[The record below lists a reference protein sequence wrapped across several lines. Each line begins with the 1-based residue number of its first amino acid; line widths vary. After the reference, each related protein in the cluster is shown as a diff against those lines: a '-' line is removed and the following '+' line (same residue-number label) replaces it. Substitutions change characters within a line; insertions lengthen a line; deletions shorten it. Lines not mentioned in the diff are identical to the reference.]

1 MATLT
6 PFFLFVIFSLFNPS
20 TPSPVSLSV
29 TPTVLAAS
37 GDPIRIQWS
46 GISSPSKLD
55 WLGIYSP
62 PDSPHD
68 HFIGYVFLSSSPT
81 WLSGSGSISLPLV
94 NLRSNYSF
102 RIFHWA
108 ESEVDQHR
116 MDQDHNPLPG
126 TTHLLAESQRVRFG
140 LTRGPEQIHLAFTD
154 KEDEMRVMFLTE
166 DGGGKQYVR
175 FGERKNRLH
184 EVVAASMARYER
196 EDMCE
201 SPANGSIGW
210 RDPGWIHDGVMP
222 NLKKGVRYYYQVNN
236 VIIKVNWVHTHVVK
250 ILFLLAM

>member
-1 MATLT
+1 
-6 PFFLFVIFSLFNPS
+6 
-20 TPSPVSLSV
+20 
-29 TPTVLAAS
+29 
-37 GDPIRIQWS
+37 
-46 GISSPSKLD
+46 
-55 WLGIYSP
+55 
-62 PDSPHD
+62 
-68 HFIGYVFLSSSPT
+68 
-81 WLSGSGSISLPLV
+81 
-94 NLRSNYSF
+94 
-102 RIFHWA
+102 
-108 ESEVDQHR
+108 

-210 RDPGWIHDGVMP
+210 RDPGWIHDGVMT

-250 ILFLLAM
+250 ILFFLAM